1 MVSLREGDL
10 DGLVLKKGDSHS
22 FVLSSP
28 RGEFARLVFSRA
40 AGPATAVTARGGWTF
55 KRKGTLHPRV
65 EIGREGVESPAA
77 VFFLSAFGGGRVDI
91 GPVEYVFKSHGSSNT
106 AWELQPEKTPIIRFE
121 KKPDGLHVG
130 IPQQS
135 TCVDTLFLLILLGCY
150 VLSVADEEAAM
161 VAVMTAVMT
170 I

>member
-28 RGEFARLVFSRA
+28 RGEFARLVFSRT
-40 AGPATAVTARGGWTF
+40 AGPATAVTAQGAWTF
-55 KRKGTLHPRV
+55 KRKGALHRRI
-65 EIGREGVESPAA
+65 EIGREGVETPAG
-77 VFFLSAFGGGRVDI
+77 VFFLSALGGGRLDI
-91 GPVEYVFKSHGSSNT
+91 GPVEYVFRTHGYSNA

-121 KKPDGLHVG
+121 KKQDGLR
-130 IPQQS
+130 I
-135 TCVDTLFLLILLGCY
+135 
-150 VLSVADEEAAM
+150 
-161 VAVMTAVMT
+161 T